1 MQLDSGQGFK
11 RRLTD
16 WRQRRRTTRD
26 ERRER
31 QLADPR
37 VRQSTALARQ
47 TDIEGK
53 WGRRW

>member
-1 MQLDSGQGFK
+1 MQLDSGQGLK

-16 WRQRRRTTRD
+16 WRKRRRTTRD
-26 ERRER
+26 ERREP
-31 QLADPR
+31 QLAYPR
-37 VRQSTALARQ
+37 VRQSSALARQ